1 MRIAA
6 ILPHRAVR
14 ASRLAPSR
22 SLRSIAALSVL
33 AHGVAAAQG
42 RSPSD
47 YPSVLTYRTVRVADG
62 VYAFITPE
70 ERSSFQAG
78 NSIAIVGDDG
88 VLVFDT
94 GNIPSATRA
103 QIAEI
108 RRLTPKPVR
117 WVVNS
122 HWHPD
127 HTLGNVEYRK
137 AFPGVTV
144 IGTSATRDGIRERV
158 PTYVDQMKSFAPTDS
173 VMRVRLAT
181 GKMRDGSP
189 MPDAVRLTWGLTTR
203 DYAEFMPEVVR
214 TTPSA
219 PDLVFD
225 DSLTISLGARRVQL
239 VRPGR
244 GNTAGDAFL
253 FLPAERVLL
262 TGDLVTMPCP
272 FPGTAYFADWI
283 HSLDALVA
291 RGATTIV
298 PGHGDVQH
306 DDAYVGLV
314 RELIAFTLDRARDA
328 VKRGVSA
335 EDFAKQTDFSAFAA
349 RFAGGDP
356 VRRAAFENFYVAA
369 AVPRAY
375 EEAKSETTRPSEQ
388 RSP

>member
-1 MRIAA
+1 
-6 ILPHRAVR
+6 
-14 ASRLAPSR
+14 
-22 SLRSIAALSVL
+22 
-33 AHGVAAAQG
+33 
-42 RSPSD
+42 
-47 YPSVLTYRTVRVADG
+47 
-62 VYAFITPE
+62 
-70 ERSSFQAG
+70 
-78 NSIAIVGDDG
+78 
-88 VLVFDT
+88 
-94 GNIPSATRA
+94 
-103 QIAEI
+103 
-108 RRLTPKPVR
+108 
-117 WVVNS
+117 
-122 HWHPD
+122 
-127 HTLGNVEYRK
+127 
-137 AFPGVTV
+137 
-144 IGTSATRDGIRERV
+144 
-158 PTYVDQMKSFAPTDS
+158 
-173 VMRVRLAT
+173 MRVRLAT

-375 EEAKSETTRPSEQ
+375 EEAKSEATRPSER